1 MWHAS
6 LIMQIMPKEFNK
18 YRTIVIA
25 VDSDSLANVG
35 LKEIWAVDT
44 DNLKFTKT
52 SDFSEMLLDLI

>member
-1 MWHAS
+1 
-6 LIMQIMPKEFNK
+6 MQIMPKEFNK

-35 LKEIWAVDT
+35 LKEVWIVDT